1 MYAKIIYDLGERMFH
16 EYNFTLDSLYIVA
29 NALLFILAKWK
40 NHYIYSSAVYQF
52 RECMDCIKKAYT
64 NTV

>member
-1 MYAKIIYDLGERMFH
+1 MFH

-40 NHYIYSSAVYQF
+40 NHYIDRFCCKSV
-52 RECMDCIKKAYT
+52 
-64 NTV
+64 